1 MMSTAANKA
10 IIRRVFEEGFN
21 QGRLEV
27 VDELFSTRFV
37 DHSTPEQVAGAEG
50 VKEYFA
56 SVHRG
61 FPDMQVSIEDMVA
74 EGEKVVVRTTW
85 ILQYPLADR
94 RNEENLTSLPKPPD
108 RVDSNATMPD
118 MSRGFAPGIYD
129 GVPASGRRVA
139 RTMMQIFRI
148 VDGQIEEEW
157 NEGASDSC
165 PKRGETY

>member
-1 MMSTAANKA
+1 MSTTANKA
-10 IIRRVFEEGFN
+10 IIHRVFEEGFN
-21 QGRLEV
+21 RGRLEV

-56 SVHRG
+56 AVRGG

-74 EGEKVVVRTTW
+74 EGEKVVVRTMWLGTH
-85 ILQYPLADR
+85 L
-94 RNEENLTSLPKPPD
+94 
-108 RVDSNATMPD
+108 
-118 MSRGFAPGIYD
+118 GIYD

-157 NEGASDSC
+157 NEGGSVLD
-165 PKRGETY
+165 

>member
-1 MMSTAANKA
+1 LRKDGLNMLTVANKV
-10 IIRRVFEEGFN
+10 IMRRVFEEGFN
-21 QGRLEV
+21 QGRLEI

-56 SVHRG
+56 KVREG
-61 FPDMQVSIEDMVA
+61 FPDMRVRVEDMVA

-85 ILQYPLADR
+85 
-94 RNEENLTSLPKPPD
+94 
-108 RVDSNATMPD
+108 
-118 MSRGFAPGIYD
+118 RGTHMGIYD

-148 VDGQIEEEW
+148 VNGQIEEEW
-157 NEGASDSC
+157 NEGGGLLD
-165 PKRGETY
+165 